1 MTAITTM
8 VVMSGFIINLI
19 AVLTDTWSAEKT
31 EPHGEVLADTTK
43 DPTLFGTVGQEKR
56 LEAILINVGNG
67 VQYRTHVANQGWGA
81 WVSSGQWS
89 GTKEMGLRIEAI
101 EFRVG

>member
-43 DPTLFGTVGQEKR
+43 DPTL
-56 LEAILINVGNG
+56 LIEGRVIFVSIGVDSNV
-67 VQYRTHVANQGWGA
+67 
-81 WVSSGQWS
+81 
-89 GTKEMGLRIEAI
+89 
-101 EFRVG
+101 F

>member
-1 MTAITTM
+1 MI
-8 VVMSGFIINLI
+8 VI
-19 AVLTDTWSAEKT
+19 WSAEKT
-31 EPHGEVLADTTK
+31 EPPGEVLADKQKT
-43 DPTLFGTVGQEKR
+43 PTL
-56 LEAILINVGNG
+56 LINVGNG
-67 VQYRTHVANQGWGA
+67 VQYRTHVANQGWGT